1 MTISILAHKENF
13 STEWLESN
21 SQAISDSYVWVFVYI
36 SELICGHSRI
46 IKIIL
51 YLFTTLSD

>member
-1 MTISILAHKENF
+1 MKISILTHRESF

-21 SQAISDSYVWVFVYI
+21 SQAISDSYVWVFVCI